1 MGDQL
6 VLPNVT
12 GPALVV
18 GPVFLCFELEGKPG
32 HKARHRSRLVI
43 PSHAWTQIGGQ
54 RAILAHNVKKI
65 FIHNYAEPTSAAYEK
80 TLAEAAKLFMR
91 RRLPSTRPVAL
102 LVHAFKPIPVSWSR
116 RDRDDALIGRILPTV
131 KPDEDNY
138 LKIRDALNGIAFVD
152 DSQVVDG
159 RAIKLYS
166 DRPALR
172 IEIREFVDPSETP
185 VHP

>member
-18 GPVFLCFELEGKPG
+18 GPVFLCFELQGEPG
-32 HKARHRSRLVI
+32 HKARHRSRIVY
-43 PSHAWTQIGGQ
+43 PRG
-54 RAILAHNVKKI
+54 KKP
-65 FIHNYAEPTSAAYEK
+65 FIHNYSDPKTKAYED
-80 TLAEAAKLFMR
+80 TLAEAGRLFMR
-91 RRLPSTRPVAL
+91 GRLPSTRPIAL
-102 LVHAFKPIPVSWSR
+102 LVHAFKSIPVSWSR
-116 RDRDDALIGRILPTV
+116 RDRDDALCGRILPTS

-138 LKIRDALNGIAFVD
+138 LKIRDALNGIVFVD

-172 IEIREFVDPSETP
+172 IEVREYVEPTFDVLKGK
-185 VHP
+185 